1 MDVIEQEQLSFDQA
15 MGHWYYQAKYRAML
29 DWVFSTG
36 LNRKTARVGDFGCG
50 AGLFLKLL
58 HEDAI
63 FPHENMLGIDSAY
76 AKEGVLPNS
85 KVRVV
90 PSLENE
96 KDFDL
101 FLLMDVLE
109 HIEDDY
115 GALSLVFDHC
125 RRGGYMFITVPAM
138 EWLWSGHDFYLG
150 HKRRYTVDSLGRL
163 LHSQHGLEII
173 GLHYFYAF
181 ILPAAI
187 PVRFLRRG
195 QKHRNGSDMRAVPK
209 IFNTIILKIMS
220 MEARLMKSNRVAGL
234 TVMALCKK
242 LG

>member
-1 MDVIEQEQLSFDQA
+1 MDVIEQEQLTFQQA
-15 MGHWYYQAKYRAML
+15 LGHWYYRAKYRAML
-29 DWVFSTG
+29 DWILSTE
-36 LNRKTARVGDFGCG
+36 LNRQTARVVDFGCG

-58 HEDAI
+58 LQDGI
-63 FPHENMLGIDSAY
+63 FPRENMLGIDSAY
-76 AKEGVLPNS
+76 AKEEFLPSS

-115 GALSLVFDHC
+115 GALRSVSDHC
-125 RRGGYMFITVPAM
+125 RPGGYLFITVPAM

-150 HKRRYTVDSLGRL
+150 HKRRYTVNSLGSL
-163 LHSQHGLEII
+163 LKSQQNVEIV
-173 GLHYFYAF
+173 GLHYFYAS

-187 PVRFLRRG
+187 PVRLLRRG
-195 QKHRNGSDMRAVPK
+195 QKQRTESDMRAVPK
-209 IFNTIILKIMS
+209 IINSMILGILS
-220 MEARLMKSNRVAGL
+220 LEALVMKKNQVAGL
-234 TVMALCKK
+234 TVMALCRKN
-242 LG
+242 